1 MLIFLALL
9 QTQATLPT
17 PTVEIP
23 RIEAEVTL
31 DGVLDEP
38 VWSQAAVLS
47 NFRQYEP
54 IDGRPAE
61 ERTEVLVWYAPDAI
75 HFGIRAYDS
84 QPQTIRATRAD
95 RDNIGS
101 EDYVVIYLDTFND
114 RRRAFF
120 FGANALGVQW
130 DGVRTEGAASAGR
143 MFGGNIDASPDYLYR
158 SVGRLTPD
166 GYVLEIRIPF
176 TSLRYPSGG
185 PQSWGLQVERKIQ
198 RTGYTDTWTD
208 VRRANA
214 SFLLQSGSITGLHDM
229 RRGMVFEAQPVLT
242 AMLNGER
249 DPATRTYT
257 RDDPDVEVGA
267 NLRFG
272 FSNVAID
279 ATINPDFSQVE
290 ADASQVTVNERFALF
305 FEEQRPFFL
314 EGIELF
320 SAPNS
325 LVYTRRVVQPIA
337 GGKVT
342 GKVGPVGIAHLS
354 AMDEG
359 VGDGSDAFFNV
370 TRLRTDLGAN
380 SLLGMLYTD
389 RTERGS
395 ASFNR
400 VAAGDLRV
408 VFGRMYY
415 LEAQAGGSWTRDPAG
430 GEVDAG
436 PIWRAEVDRTGRHW
450 GFNYL
455 LNGLHQ
461 DFETQSG
468 FVNRTGIIN
477 GRAFNR
483 LTWYGERGGLVE
495 TVTTIANANRIWDYD
510 EGMGNE
516 GLEGTQGVSTSLRL
530 RGGWQLELAG
540 RHGFVNLDPAEYVGM
555 FTLVGGDAVAPYV
568 PLDRVSGFS
577 GELSIETPT
586 YQSFNAELELSVGRE
601 AIFPEGSEGT
611 LQSAEVELTLRPAP
625 WIRTF
630 MTGAFERLVRARDGS
645 EFART
650 IIPRLKVEYQPRHGF
665 FLRGVG
671 EYRAERRSALRDA
684 HSGARL
690 TRDGVAIGPETLNGL
705 RLDILA
711 AYEPTPGTV
720 AYLGYGAT
728 LLDEEA
734 FRLRGVVRERD
745 GVFVKLAY
753 HFRR

>member
-1 MLIFLALL
+1 MLILLALL
-9 QTQATLPT
+9 QTQATLPA

-31 DGVLDEP
+31 DGVLDEA

-143 MFGGNIDASPDYLYR
+143 MFGGNVDASPDYLYR

-214 SFLLQSGSITGLHDM
+214 SFLLQSGTITGLHDM

-242 AMLNGER
+242 AMLNGTL
-249 DPATRTYT
+249 DPVTRAYS
-257 RDDPDVEVGA
+257 REDPDVEVGA

-272 FSNVAID
+272 FSSVALD

-305 FEEQRPFFL
+305 FEERRPFFL

-325 LVYTRRVVQPIA
+325 LVYTRRIVQPIA

-359 VGDGSDAFFNV
+359 IGTANDAFFNV
-370 TRLRTDLGAN
+370 TRLRTDLGSN
-380 SLLGMLYTD
+380 SLLGVLYTD
-389 RTERGS
+389 RTERGG
-395 ASFNR
+395 AAFNR
-400 VAAGDLRV
+400 VAAGDVRY

-415 LEAQAGGSWTRDPAG
+415 LEAQAGGSWTRDAG

-436 PIWRAEVDRTGRHW
+436 PIWRAELDRTGRHW

-455 LNGLHQ
+455 LNGIHQ

-468 FVNRTGIIN
+468 FVNRTGIVN
-477 GRAFNR
+477 ARAFNR
-483 LTWYGERGGLVE
+483 LTWYGERGGAVE
-495 TVTTIANANRIWDYD
+495 TVTTIISGNRIWGY
-510 EGMGNE
+510 EGGLNDE
-516 GLEGTQGVSTSLRL
+516 GLEGDQGVSTSVRL
-530 RGGWQLELAG
+530 RGGWEVELAG
-540 RHGFVNLDPAEYVGM
+540 RHGFVNLDHGEYDGM
-555 FTLVGGDAVAPYV
+555 YTEGTDAITPYV
-568 PLDRVSGFS
+568 PLSRVSGFS

-586 YQSFNAELELSVGRE
+586 FQRFNAELDLGIGRQ
-601 AIFPEGSEGT
+601 AIFPEGAEGT
-611 LQSAEVELTLRPAP
+611 LQSAELEVTLRPVP
-625 WIRTF
+625 WLRSHL
-630 MTGAFERLVRARDGS
+630 TGAFERLTRARDGS

-650 IIPRLKVEYQPRHGF
+650 IIPRLLVEYQPVHSF

-671 EYRAERRSALRDA
+671 EYRAERRSGLRHARTGAPLFRD
-684 HSGARL
+684 GAR
-690 TRDGVAIGPETLNGL
+690 IGAEQLNGI

-711 AYEPTPGTV
+711 AFEPTPGTV

-734 FRLRGVVRERD
+734 FRLQNVVRAND
-745 GVFVKLAY
+745 GLFVKLAY